1 MKKARH
7 EGRGIWEDGTS
18 LIINMDRILLATQN
32 VHEVSRIHEK
42 DISLHFLSPLPVA
55 ELKILIRFDSMA
67 FLLRTKE
74 EVGENRSPAE
84 LHLSWIAFVTSPTE
98 I

>member
-1 MKKARH
+1 MFMRFPEFMRKVSLF
-7 EGRGIWEDGTS
+7 IFFPLS
-18 LIINMDRILLATQN
+18 LIQ
-32 VHEVSRIHEK
+32 S
-42 DISLHFLSPLPVA
+42 VA

-84 LHLSWIAFVTSPTE
+84 LHLSWIAFVITSDLAGIQFTRVKLNV
-98 I
+98 

>member
-1 MKKARH
+1 MQRKMFMRFPEFMRK
-7 EGRGIWEDGTS
+7 ISLFIFFPLS
-18 LIINMDRILLATQN
+18 LIQ
-32 VHEVSRIHEK
+32 S
-42 DISLHFLSPLPVA
+42 VA

-84 LHLSWIAFVTSPTE
+84 LHLSWIAFVITSDLAGIQFTRVKLNV
-98 I
+98 